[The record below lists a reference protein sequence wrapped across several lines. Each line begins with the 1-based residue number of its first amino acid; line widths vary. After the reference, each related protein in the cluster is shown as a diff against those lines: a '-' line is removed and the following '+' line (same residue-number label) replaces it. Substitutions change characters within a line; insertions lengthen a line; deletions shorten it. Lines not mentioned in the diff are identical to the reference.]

1 MGRASRRSRMAVYW
15 PGADYGYDGDT
26 MRRLA
31 VVLFC
36 VVLSLNTY
44 AQQARRRS
52 SLGPVPEV
60 GGMFPG
66 ASGPLVL
73 GFNAGLLT
81 FTRDETPAT
90 GLGPVF
96 NETSCSKC
104 HNGPAVGG
112 GGTRNVT
119 RFARRNEGIFD
130 PMTSLG
136 GSVLQDHAIGGDGNG
151 SVHRFAAETV
161 PAAATIVVQ
170 RRTTPLFGLGLVDFT
185 SDADLIALAA
195 AEAAR
200 GDGVAGRVNI
210 TDNIATGTKTVGKF
224 GWKAQ
229 VPSLGQFVGDAW
241 LNEMGITTPE
251 FPSENCP
258 QGNCAELAFNPA
270 PGINRTLGD
279 ESELVD
285 YMWLLAPPPRAP
297 QNADTAEG
305 EQIFQNIGCS
315 GCHAPTLN
323 SATNPVIALSRKVY
337 HPYSDFLLHDMGSLG
352 DGLEM
357 GSATG
362 SEMRTAPLWG
372 LRFITTYLHDGR
384 ATTLE
389 QAIAAHEGQGSAS
402 RDRFAAL
409 TADTKN
415 KLLSFLRSL

>member
-1 MGRASRRSRMAVYW
+1 
-15 PGADYGYDGDT
+15 

-36 VVLSLNTY
+36 AVLSLPAN

-52 SLGPVPEV
+52 SVAPPLEV
-60 GGMFPG
+60 GGPIQG
-66 ASGPLVL
+66 LPAPLLTTFVT
-73 GFNAGLLT
+73 GLST
-81 FTRDETPAT
+81 FTRDETPAS

-104 HNGPAVGG
+104 HSAPAVGG

-119 RFARRNEGIFD
+119 RFARRINGVFD
-130 PMTSLG
+130 PMMDLG
-136 GSVLQDHAIGGDGNG
+136 GTLVQDHAIGGDGNG
-151 SVHRFAAETV
+151 SVHRFAAESV

-185 SDADLIALAA
+185 TDADLIALAA

-200 GDGVAGRVNI
+200 GDGVAGRVNM
-210 TDNIATGTKTVGKF
+210 TDNIRSGQTVGKAVGRF

-241 LNEMGITTPE
+241 LNEMGITTPD
-251 FPSENCP
+251 FPNENCP

-270 PGINRTLGD
+270 PGINRTIAD
-279 ESELVD
+279 EIELLN
-285 YMWLLAPPPRAP
+285 YMWLLAAPPRGP
-297 QNADTAEG
+297 QTADSLAG
-305 EQIFQNIGCS
+305 EQIFQNIGCT
-315 GCHAPTLN
+315 GCHNATLN
-323 SATNPVIALSRKVY
+323 SGSSPIAPLDRKTY

-357 GSATG
+357 GSSTG
-362 SEMRTAPLWG
+362 SEMRSAPLWG
-372 LRFITTYLHDGR
+372 LRFITRYLHDGR
-384 ATTLE
+384 ATTLD
-389 QAIAAHEGQGSAS
+389 QAIAAHEGQGAAA

-409 TADTKN
+409 SADEKN